1 MVVDDDGELLARRG
15 ARREE
20 EARPDAC
27 GRVDDDVPGHE
38 SSVSGSAA
46 AAAAAITR
54 PRRRCGCEA
63 GLAVL

>member
-46 AAAAAITR
+46 AAVTR

-63 GLAVL
+63 GLAAL